1 MLLSFKG
8 KNKTKTSPEKRCPIA
23 PLSKNVK

>member
-8 KNKTKTSPEKRCPIA
+8 KKKAETSPEKRCSIA
-23 PLSKNVK
+23 PLSKNGK